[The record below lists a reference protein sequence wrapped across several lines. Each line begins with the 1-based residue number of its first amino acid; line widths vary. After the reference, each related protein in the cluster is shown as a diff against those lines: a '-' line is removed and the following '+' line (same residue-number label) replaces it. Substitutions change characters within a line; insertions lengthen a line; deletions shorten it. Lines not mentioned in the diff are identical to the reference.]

1 MSNYF
6 EQVFG
11 TMVNH
16 RGTSWYKY
24 EPGLIGLARGEIGSI
39 SKSKLRSIL
48 KNPWNKDFTKKLLYP
63 SKINILHTCSILDR
77 HDLVGM
83 LILEFDMDPEQRA
96 TNKTA
101 EMLATERDQYKTV
114 EAINKAI
121 TEKRLKNLT
130 L

>member
-1 MSNYF
+1 M
-6 EQVFG
+6 
-11 TMVNH
+11 
-16 RGTSWYKY
+16 
-24 EPGLIGLARGEIGSI
+24 
-39 SKSKLRSIL
+39 
-48 KNPWNKDFTKKLLYP
+48 
-63 SKINILHTCSILDR
+63 CSILDR

-101 EMLATERDQYKTV
+101 EMLATERDQYKTA
-114 EAINKAI
+114 EAIKKAI